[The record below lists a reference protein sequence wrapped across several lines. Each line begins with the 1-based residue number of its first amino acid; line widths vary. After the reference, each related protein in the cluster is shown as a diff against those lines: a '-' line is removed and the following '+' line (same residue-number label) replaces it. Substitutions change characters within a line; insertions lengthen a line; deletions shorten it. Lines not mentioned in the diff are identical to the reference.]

1 MECYSAIIK
10 NEILPFAT
18 MWMDLAN
25 IMLSEISQ
33 TVKDKYS
40 MSSLL
45 CRIQKVMNTCAK
57 QKQTHR
63 YRKQSCGNQRGE
75 ERREGQIRGMR

>member
-1 MECYSAIIK
+1 MNGWRTCITHTHTHTMECYSAIIK

-45 CRIQKVMNTCAK
+45 CRIQKIKQMNIYNKTDTDA
-57 QKQTHR
+57 
-63 YRKQSCGNQRGE
+63 
-75 ERREGQIRGMR
+75 

>member
-1 MECYSAIIK
+1 
-10 NEILPFAT
+10 
-18 MWMDLAN
+18 MDLAN

-45 CRIQKVMNTCAK
+45 CRIQKIKQMNIYNKTDTDAQIIENK
-57 QKQTHR
+57 LVVTSR
-63 YRKQSCGNQRGE
+63 EMEGGEGEDWGRGL
-75 ERREGQIRGMR
+75 RDINHYI

>member
-1 MECYSAIIK
+1 MQRNITQRKKKDTVAATLVDLENII
-10 NEILPFAT
+10 
-18 MWMDLAN
+18 
-25 IMLSEISQ
+25 LSEISLTQ
-33 TVKDKYS
+33 KGKYC
-40 MSSLL
+40 MISLL